1 MKINIHKYIMSN
13 VYGIAGATERDTI
26 NEGIRSY
33 NEKIMDINDQN
44 RKQYTKDIGTLRAK
58 VKGTDT
64 KLQKLQDAGETALDA
79 GYGAMTGISA
89 GAKKVRGAIAEAK
102 ATRARRG
109 AFLAESADAPSAR
122 VGEAFGPS
130 SDKVVSDMVDTIRKV
145 SATNRPIE
153 TDLGGE
159 VASANPNTSIAEGDG
174 GEALRRAE
182 ALPDAGIARE
192 VQGGAVELGTTVEAG
207 RGLGL
212 TGTDFPEGLDLPSAA
227 GPTPTRFARPEFA
240 ETAQRAGRQALQTSE
255 GGVLS
260 GLEASRRAVE
270 RARGGESFESISGLQ
285 AREVNPAARL
295 RAGEG
300 TLISGGERLGEAS
313 VSEATEAGQVT
324 RGGALSGA
332 TNLLKEDDIRP
343 ASYGL
348 APARPIGTVGMPTYR
363 PELNTQAIKPAESVS
378 SAEGGAGS
386 TAEDVA
392 ETVAQGEKPVVKTG
406 LSVAKE
412 GLGKA
417 LQVANI
423 AQGGYDAYTDIINGK
438 IAGANN
444 NERASN
450 VLGMVSGGLDATAF
464 GAGSIAGA
472 LESAGAVADATGL
485 GAPIGLA
492 LGLAGAG
499 VGVASAVEDLIG
511 KKKEKSKVKAQL
523 QSQLKKG
530 PTALPQEAFQAGTAG
545 EVRQAQQGIGAVS

>member
-33 NEKIMDINDQN
+33 NEKIMDINTQN
-44 RKQYTKDIGTLRAK
+44 RKQFTKDIGTLRTKA
-58 VKGTDT
+58 KGTDT
-64 KLQKLQDAGETALDA
+64 KLQKLQDAGESALDA
-79 GYGAMTGISA
+79 GYGAMTAISA
-89 GAKKVRGAIAEAK
+89 GAKKVRDIRGALGEAK

-153 TDLGGE
+153 SDLGGE
-159 VASANPNTSIAEGDG
+159 VASANPNTATADS

-212 TGTDFPEGLDLPSAA
+212 TGTDFPEGLDLPSVA
-227 GPTPTRFARPEFA
+227 GPTPTRFTRPAFA

-260 GLEASRRAVE
+260 GLESSRRAVE

-285 AREVNPAARL
+285 GRELNPASRL

-300 TLISGGERLGEAS
+300 TLISGGERLGEA
-313 VSEATEAGQVT
+313 GQVA
-324 RGGALSGA
+324 GGGVLSGA

-392 ETVAQGEKPVVKTG
+392 ETVEQGEKPVVKSG

-423 AQGGYDAYTDIINGK
+423 AQGGYDAYTDIVNGK

-530 PTALPQEAFQAGTAG
+530 PSALPQEAFQAGTSG

>member
-33 NEKIMDINDQN
+33 NEKIMDINTQN
-44 RKQYTKDIGTLRAK
+44 RKQFTKDIGTLRTKA
-58 VKGTDT
+58 KGTDT
-64 KLQKLQDAGETALDA
+64 KLQKLQDAGESALDA
-79 GYGAMTGISA
+79 GYGAMTAISA
-89 GAKKVRGAIAEAK
+89 GAKKVRDIRGALGEAK

-153 TDLGGE
+153 SDLGGE
-159 VASANPNTSIAEGDG
+159 VASANPNTATADS

-212 TGTDFPEGLDLPSAA
+212 TGTDFPEGLDLPSVA
-227 GPTPTRFARPEFA
+227 GPTPTRFTRPAFA

-260 GLEASRRAVE
+260 GLESSRRAVE

-285 AREVNPAARL
+285 GRELNPASRL

-300 TLISGGERLGEAS
+300 TLISGGERLGEA
-313 VSEATEAGQVT
+313 GQVAT
-324 RGGALSGA
+324 QSGGGVLSGA

-392 ETVAQGEKPVVKTG
+392 ETVEQGEKPVVKSG

-423 AQGGYDAYTDIINGK
+423 AQGGYDAYTDIVNGK

-530 PTALPQEAFQAGTAG
+530 PSALPQEAFQAGTSG